1 MLEYY
6 LPNECNIIFGL
17 QWMKLIPSVI
27 SFVKYGRNFTMEF
40 QKIGKFEDS
49 SLGMGGL
56 NA

>member
-1 MLEYY
+1 
-6 LPNECNIIFGL
+6 
-17 QWMKLIPSVI
+17 MKFIPSVI
-27 SFVKYGRNFTMEF
+27 SFLKYGRNLRMEF